1 MPPRTPSSSSAP
13 RRPRDS
19 AREPTCALPPGPER
33 AAVSCRLHAL
43 SGRMTSSDAIIV
55 AALGGAAVGGGAQL
69 AIAADL
75 RAASPGAPVLT
86 AGPGHGLGVA
96 AWGLPSL
103 VGRGRAVDL
112 CLTMRHVDASEALR
126 IG

>member
-13 RRPRDS
+13 RRPRHS
-19 AREPTCALPPGPER
+19 ARAPTCALPTDPER
-33 AAVSCRLHAL
+33 AAVSAL
-43 SGRMTSSDAIIV
+43 LYALYGRMTSSDAIIV

-75 RAASPGAPVLT
+75 RVASPGAHVRI
-86 AGPGHGLGVA
+86 AGPGHGLAVA

-112 CLTMRHVDASEALR
+112 CLTMRHV
-126 IG
+126 